1 VAPLTRFAA
10 PAAFLIAV
18 TIGLLLLRGTIRD
31 ESGGSSAAAGPATPR
46 PAARVHARRAAA
58 PAPPVVARFHE
69 IRAGDTLGAVADR
82 YDTSVTAI
90 VELNP
95 GIDPTALRVGQRV
108 RVK

>member
-1 VAPLTRFAA
+1 MAPLTRFAA
-10 PAAFLIAV
+10 PAAFLIVV
-18 TIGLLLLRGTIRD
+18 TVGVLLLRSAIRD
-31 ESGGSSAAAGPATPR
+31 EPTASSAAARAVTSR
-46 PAARVHARRAAA
+46 PAPRVHARRAAA

-95 GIDPTALRVGQRV
+95 GIDPTALQVGQRV

>member
-10 PAAFLIAV
+10 PAAFLIVV
-18 TIGLLLLRGTIRD
+18 TIGVLLLRGAIRD
-31 ESGGSSAAAGPATPR
+31 EPAASSAAARAATPR
-46 PAARVHARRAAA
+46 PAPRAQARRAAP
-58 PAPPVVARFHE
+58 PAPPVAARFHE

-82 YDTSVTAI
+82 YDTTVTAI

-95 GIDPTALRVGQRV
+95 GIDPTALQVGQRV